1 MAGLPPSGEPVRT
14 RSLFTS
20 PLDNVLSYSYRMAH
34 LIINEGRARLQLSI
48 LEALGAIR
56 TSPVIDLSEIESVEI
71 VPNPWTS
78 QVLKGFRIGTGFPY
92 LVLLGTM
99 KYIKGKDF
107 CAIYK
112 RRPNAVITLK
122 SGPFK
127 RWIFEIKDMS
137 EIDALKR
144 ALA

>member
-1 MAGLPPSGEPVRT
+1 
-14 RSLFTS
+14 
-20 PLDNVLSYSYRMAH
+20 MAH
-34 LIINEGRARLQLSI
+34 LIITSERVRLQLSI

-56 TSPVIDLSEIESVEI
+56 TSPEIDLSEIESVEI

-137 EIDALKR
+137 EIEALKK

>member
-1 MAGLPPSGEPVRT
+1 
-14 RSLFTS
+14 
-20 PLDNVLSYSYRMAH
+20 MAH
-34 LIINEGRARLQLSI
+34 LVINQERARLQLSI
-48 LEALGAIR
+48 LEVLGAIR
-56 TSPVIDLSEIESVEI
+56 TSPEVPLTEIESVEI

-112 RRPNAVITLK
+112 RRPSAVITLK

-127 RWIFEIKDMS
+127 RWIFEIKDIS
-137 EIDALKR
+137 EIDALKK
-144 ALA
+144 AIAQ

>member
-1 MAGLPPSGEPVRT
+1 
-14 RSLFTS
+14 
-20 PLDNVLSYSYRMAH
+20 MAH
-34 LIINEGRARLQLSI
+34 IVIAGNRVRLELSL
-48 LEALGAIR
+48 LEKLGAIR
-56 TSPVIDLSEIESVEI
+56 NSPEIDLGEIESIEV
-71 VPNPWTS
+71 VDNPWTN

-99 KYIKGKDF
+99 QYKKGRDF

-112 RRPNAVITLK
+112 RRPNAVVTLK

-137 EIDALKR
+137 EIELLKK
-144 ALA
+144 AIA

>member
-1 MAGLPPSGEPVRT
+1 
-14 RSLFTS
+14 
-20 PLDNVLSYSYRMAH
+20 MAH
-34 LIINEGRARLQLSI
+34 LVINEGRARLQLSF

-56 TSPVIDLSEIESVEI
+56 TSPEIALSEIESVVV

-99 KYIKGKDF
+99 KYLKGKDF
-107 CAIYK
+107 CIIYK

-137 EIDALKR
+137 EIELLKK
-144 ALA
+144 AIS

>member
-1 MAGLPPSGEPVRT
+1 
-14 RSLFTS
+14 
-20 PLDNVLSYSYRMAH
+20 MAH
-34 LIINEGRARLQLSI
+34 LEVSDCRARLQLSI
-48 LEALGAIR
+48 LEVLGAIR
-56 TSPVIDLSEIESVEI
+56 TSPEIDLSEIQSVEI

-99 KYIKGKDF
+99 KYVKGKDF

-112 RRPNAVITLK
+112 RRPNAVITMK

>member
-1 MAGLPPSGEPVRT
+1 
-14 RSLFTS
+14 
-20 PLDNVLSYSYRMAH
+20 MAH
-34 LIINEGRARLQLSI
+34 LVLEGERARLNLSL
-48 LEALGAIR
+48 LEKLGAIR
-56 TSPVIDLSEIESVEI
+56 KSPQIALNQIESVE
-71 VPNPWTS
+71 VVANPWTN
-78 QVLKGFRIGTGFPY
+78 QVLKGFRIGTGVPY

-99 KYIKGKDF
+99 QYRNGRDF

-112 RRPNAVITLK
+112 RRPNAVITMK

-144 ALA
+144 AIA